1 MRRQIY
7 QYSEPVTN
15 TPFRETATKIA
26 ESKGYVAM
34 QAECGGTPS
43 HTWWK
48 RLVEGGAWKDRGWG
62 RVSPPPPNKLGG
74 IANLFGTTVEQVAA
88 MIAADW
94 YGVHPKTEVS
104 ARVLRM
110 SPVLDKLTETDSE
123 MVEALARRLAR
134 D

>member
-1 MRRQIY
+1 
-7 QYSEPVTN
+7 
-15 TPFRETATKIA
+15 
-26 ESKGYVAM
+26 
-34 QAECGGTPS
+34 
-43 HTWWK
+43 
-48 RLVEGGAWKDRGWG
+48 
-62 RVSPPPPNKLGG
+62 
-74 IANLFGTTVEQVAA
+74 